1 MRNRLSVIVLLVL
14 ALFLTGAAP
23 VQEKKSLAPDF
34 KLKDLDQ
41 ITVELASF
49 KNKEPV
55 VVFFWTTWCPYCQKA
70 LKGIAQKISDLKKEG
85 VEVLPIN
92 SGEPSSKVARFAKNN
107 GYTFRIFLDSDSA
120 VSDSYHVYGVPT
132 YFLVDKKGYVRSVSN
147 EFPADEARKLAK
159 E

>member
-1 MRNRLSVIVLLVL
+1 MDGFGERGMLLQNMDNALSFNKELSKDNGAQASLFGLL
-14 ALFLTGAAP
+14 TD
-23 VQEKKSLAPDF
+23 KSTAPDF

-85 VEVLPIN
+85 VEVLPI
-92 SGEPSSKVARFAKNN
+92 
-107 GYTFRIFLDSDSA
+107 TMA
-120 VSDSYHVYGVPT
+120 VCAVQP
-132 YFLVDKKGYVRSVSN
+132 
-147 EFPADEARKLAK
+147 
-159 E
+159 